1 MMARR
6 NKWTDP
12 EVSVLIQGMR
22 RHAGTP
28 NMWASIAR
36 EGRLPP
42 WRRPVDLKD
51 KARNLGLIPEPSD
64 VEAPRRAA
72 WQVRRQIQYVER
84 RDADIRE
91 CVDTMIDALEDEM
104 LSARYAI
111 AARRRRRIDPAR
123 ELYKLTLA
131 RMYHTG
137 IRGVPVTDALGCSS
151 QEFVSYIESKL
162 ELGMT
167 WENRGRRQGVLGWE
181 LDHIRP
187 LSSFV
192 LPDEWRDAFHYTN
205 VQPLWCEDNLR
216 KGCRDASVGG

>member
-1 MMARR
+1 
-6 NKWTDP
+6 
-12 EVSVLIQGMR
+12 
-22 RHAGTP
+22 
-28 NMWASIAR
+28 
-36 EGRLPP
+36 
-42 WRRPVDLKD
+42 
-51 KARNLGLIPEPSD
+51 
-64 VEAPRRAA
+64 
-72 WQVRRQIQYVER
+72 
-84 RDADIRE
+84 
-91 CVDTMIDALEDEM
+91 MIDALEDEM

-111 AARRRRRIDPAR
+111 ASRRRRRIDPVR

-137 IRGVPVTDALGCSS
+137 IRGVPVTDALGCSI
-151 QEFVSYIESKL
+151 QEFASYIERKL

-187 LSSFV
+187 LSSFT

-216 KGCRDASVGG
+216 KGCRDASVSG